1 MQQLLTEANS
11 FKFKFIKFE
20 LIVLTLQHH
29 LQLSFELLRL
39 AIERIKPMNA
49 ESIILNPPL
58 KLENSFELQ
67 ITFKINIRIFAQP
80 CTWKELTNYTKFERP
95 FKLLW
100 NLKTRYFYTTLVLS
114 VLSRS
119 ASVSYAGSS
128 CSDTFVT
135 IFLQVNNL

>member
-39 AIERIKPMNA
+39 TIERIKPMNA
-49 ESIILNPPL
+49 ESIISNPPL

-67 ITFKINIRIFAQP
+67 IIFEIHLRIFAQP
-80 CTWKELTNYTKFERP
+80 CTWKELTNYTKFERL
-95 FKLLW
+95 FNLLW
-100 NLKTRYFYTTLVLS
+100 SLKTRYFYTTLDIVCS
-114 VLSRS
+114 VPVGECFVCWIKLFR
-119 ASVSYAGSS
+119 YLCHDFSS
-128 CSDTFVT
+128 GK
-135 IFLQVNNL
+135 

>member
-39 AIERIKPMNA
+39 TIERIKPMNA

-67 ITFKINIRIFAQP
+67 IIFKINIRIFAQP
-80 CTWKELTNYTKFERP
+80 CKWKELTNYTKFERL

-100 NLKTRYFYTTLVLS
+100 SLRHAISILPWILS

>member
-20 LIVLTLQHH
+20 LIVLTLQHY

-39 AIERIKPMNA
+39 TIERIKPMNA

-67 ITFKINIRIFAQP
+67 IIRIFAQP
-80 CTWKELTNYTKFERP
+80 CTWKELTNYTKFERL

-100 NLKTRYFYTTLVLS
+100 SLKTRYFYTTLDIGYS
-114 VLSRS
+114 YFRS
-119 ASVSYAGSS
+119 ALHVERAYE
-128 CSDTFVT
+128 
-135 IFLQVNNL
+135 LH

>member
-39 AIERIKPMNA
+39 TIERIKPMNT

-67 ITFKINIRIFAQP
+67 IIFKINIRIFAQP
-80 CTWKELTNYTKFERP
+80 CTYIHTYI
-95 FKLLW
+95 
-100 NLKTRYFYTTLVLS
+100 TLFDN
-114 VLSRS
+114 
-119 ASVSYAGSS
+119 AG
-128 CSDTFVT
+128 
-135 IFLQVNNL
+135 

>member
-20 LIVLTLQHH
+20 LIVLTLQHY

-39 AIERIKPMNA
+39 TIERIKPMNT

-67 ITFKINIRIFAQP
+67 IIFKINIRIFAQP

-119 ASVSYAGSS
+119 ASVSYARSS